1 MDKVAEELLKLAKL
15 LVSRDWVISPDALIS
30 AALRGDY
37 ITHKE
42 ALSRKIRD
50 AAREVAEGIRDDWGE
65 GQGFGSS
72 DRNYA
77 VREMLENA
85 GIKVYGKNG
94 RLSKEMTA
102 KGIGPIGG
110 FQREGKKIS
119 RIIDDLEKQLDE
131 VLTQI
136 DYHAGDVSVSQLKEL
151 RKAENSVQGIQSG
164 IRAMRDNAQ
173 KAVGSL
179 ERADKM
185 SQS

>member
-1 MDKVAEELLKLAKL
+1 MDRVKIAGELVAVARS
-15 LVSRDWVISPDALIS
+15 LV
-30 AALRGDY
+30 
-37 ITHKE
+37 
-42 ALSRKIRD
+42 
-50 AAREVAEGIRDDWGE
+50 
-65 GQGFGSS
+65 
-72 DRNYA
+72 
-77 VREMLENA
+77 
-85 GIKVYGKNG
+85 
-94 RLSKEMTA
+94 A

-119 RIIDDLEKQLDE
+119 RIIDDLEKQLNE

-136 DYHAGDVSVSQLKEL
+136 DYHAGDVSISQSKEL